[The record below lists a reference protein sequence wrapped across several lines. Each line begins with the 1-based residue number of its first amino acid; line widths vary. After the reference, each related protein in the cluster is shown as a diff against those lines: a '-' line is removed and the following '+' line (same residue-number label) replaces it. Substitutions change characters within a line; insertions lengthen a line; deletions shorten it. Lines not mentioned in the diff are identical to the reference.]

1 MGGEWGGGNRTSTSL
16 LATLLASTPPS
27 REYKLL
33 FYSDGKMYQR
43 ATLAIGQD
51 PGPQKC
57 AFFQSLR
64 FLLAQEEGPSLS
76 WTVLFLNQV
85 ALVLRNPP
93 ANRRDEFNPWVRK
106 IPWRRKWQPTPIFL
120 PGKSHGQRSP
130 VATVHGVT
138 ELDTTERLS
147 TRESAD

>member
-1 MGGEWGGGNRTSTSL
+1 MPRLNFKSECGGEWGGGNRTSTPS
-16 LATLLASTPPS
+16 LATLLTSTPLS

-57 AFFQSLR
+57 AFFQGLQ
-64 FLLAQEEGPSLS
+64 FLLAQEEGPSLF

-85 ALVLRNPP
+85 ALVVRNPS
-93 ANRRDEFNPWVRK
+93 AMWDAWV
-106 IPWRRKWQPTPIFL
+106 
-120 PGKSHGQRSP
+120 
-130 VATVHGVT
+130 
-138 ELDTTERLS
+138 
-147 TRESAD
+147 